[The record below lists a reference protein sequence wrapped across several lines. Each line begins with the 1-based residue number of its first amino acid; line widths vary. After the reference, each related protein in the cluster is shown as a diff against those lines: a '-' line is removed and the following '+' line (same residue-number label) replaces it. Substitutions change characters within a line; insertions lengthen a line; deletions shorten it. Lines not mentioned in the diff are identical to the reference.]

1 MGGVVARV
9 MARCEIQPWVC
20 LGIVI
25 IVLALAACSRQSSPE
40 AEIRAA
46 IARAQAAAE
55 ERNVRALR
63 ALIADD
69 YADDRGL
76 DRKAVEN
83 LIRLEVLR
91 HQSVHLFVRIRGI
104 EFPEPDRALV
114 SVAAAMAG
122 RPVANAGELVGL
134 NADLYRFD
142 LEWVRRGGEWQVR
155 RADWKPAR
163 LDDFL

>member
-1 MGGVVARV
+1 MARM

-20 LGIVI
+20 LGMV

-40 AEIRAA
+40 AEIRALV
-46 IARAQAAAE
+46 AQAQTAAE
-55 ERNVRALR
+55 ERDVRALR

>member
-1 MGGVVARV
+1 MARV

-20 LGIVI
+20 LGMVI

-104 EFPEPDRALV
+104 EFPELDRALV

-155 RADWKPAR
+155 RADWKLAR